1 MLPQRLM
8 EREGLKDQGFRETA
22 ESTKTEYK
30 SVVLHSKRGSRNLYL
45 VVGSQG
51 EGERGYGP
59 EGEVAWRER
68 GE

>member
-1 MLPQRLM
+1 M
-8 EREGLKDQGFRETA
+8 EKEGSKED
-22 ESTKTEYK
+22 
-30 SVVLHSKRGSRNLYL
+30 SVRQWKVQKQNTRVKYYIAKGVLELNLYL
-45 VVGSQG
+45 VVGSPG